1 MVAGVLTGVVACGD
15 AGTRSTSSSGPTQ
28 GPTTPATVTTST
40 VAVSTSLATPTS
52 STAVAAVPPT
62 TITSPA
68 NVPATGLVVGPS
80 TESTA
85 ATDTTTPAGP
95 RCPALPDYGS
105 TLPNTPA
112 EAAAY
117 DLEAIHPDLVAISAY
132 ARTQPDFAGES
143 ITNDK
148 PVRIRVWMRGDLA
161 QHTTELQAIVHHPDR
176 LDVVA
181 AKYTVAQ
188 LQAIETQVVA
198 DAQSKKSDFRDFPGG
213 PVGNSNQVVS
223 FGLAP
228 GDEQLAQLYVDR
240 WGDAVRIMVGT
251 VVYVPSG
258 CGVQQLSRGCPDV
271 TGVDPASS
279 GVALAVTT
287 ATPVIA
293 QRDFGGAALTVTDTG
308 STRFFIDIG
317 HPIRGVLVYP
327 GTTRVAGIV
336 GGVKGTGQRIDLAP
350 GASTTIDVGFEANR
364 CDGGPGSAVP
374 PGTYDLRVVLT
385 SEDTTDHRAY
395 LAPAIAVTVTANPK

>member
-1 MVAGVLTGVVACGD
+1 M
-15 AGTRSTSSSGPTQ
+15 
-28 GPTTPATVTTST
+28 
-40 VAVSTSLATPTS
+40 SLATPTS

-62 TITSPA
+62 AITSPA
-68 NVPATGLVVGPS
+68 GVPATGLVVGPS

-85 ATDTTTPAGP
+85 GTDTTTFTVR

-105 TLPNTPA
+105 APPTTPA

-132 ARTQPDFAGES
+132 ARTQPDYAGES

-161 QHTTELQAIVHHPDR
+161 QHTTQLQAIVGHPDR

-198 DAQSKKSDFRDFPGG
+198 DAQSKTSDFREFPGG
-213 PVGNSNQVVS
+213 PAGNNTQLVS
-223 FGLAP
+223 FELAP
-228 GDEQLAQLYVDR
+228 GDEQLAQSYVDR

-258 CGVQQLSRGCPDV
+258 CGGQQLSRACPDV
-271 TGVDPASS
+271 TGVDPAPS
-279 GVALAVTT
+279 GLALAVTT

-293 QRDFGGAALTVTDTG
+293 QRDFGGAALTVTNTG
-308 STRFFIDIG
+308 SKRFFIDVG
-317 HPIRGVLVYP
+317 QPISGVLVYP

-336 GGVKGTGQRIDLAP
+336 GAVKGTGQQIDLAP
-350 GASTTIDVGFEANR
+350 GASATINVGFEANR

-374 PGTYDLRVVLT
+374 PGTYDLRVVLA
-385 SEDTTDHRAY
+385 SEDPTDHRAY
-395 LAPAIAVTVTANPK
+395 LAPAIGVTVTANPE